1 MAMVRRVAVVVAIAL
16 LCSCGRVAPLRPAQ
30 GEPLPV
36 KPLMAQTTPS
46 AEQLLNPPTNADP
59 ERVDELVRVVMAE
72 IDTVRAAGVPQDV
85 VDKVRESF
93 RRSRETEMRENSTW
107 LVRLMSYDRHGW
119 DARGIN
125 ENLAASRISVDR
137 VRDAARLYLD
147 PARRVQVSLV
157 PEGAA
162 P

>member
-1 MAMVRRVAVVVAIAL
+1 SLNIDF
-16 LCSCGRVAPLRPAQ
+16 G
-30 GEPLPV
+30 
-36 KPLMAQTTPS
+36 S
-46 AEQLLNPPTNADP
+46 AP

-93 RRSRETEMRENSTW
+93 RRSREIELRDNSSW
-107 LVRLMSYDRHGW
+107 LVRLMGYDRNGW
-119 DARGIN
+119 DPRGIT
-125 ENLAASRISVDR
+125 ENLAATRISTDR

-157 PEGAA
+157 PEAA
-162 P
+162 AASSGGSTAPAP